1 MFFYTASTVL
11 KFSALVRLR
20 TSMADMPRPFS
31 IPGGTVGVT
40 AMSVP
45 PVLLCL
51 ITIMVWRCRLTL
63 SKPR

>member
-1 MFFYTASTVL
+1 VLAEADMFFYTASTVL

-40 AMSVP
+40 AGAYTRYDFSS
-45 PVLLCL
+45 
-51 ITIMVWRCRLTL
+51 T
-63 SKPR
+63 